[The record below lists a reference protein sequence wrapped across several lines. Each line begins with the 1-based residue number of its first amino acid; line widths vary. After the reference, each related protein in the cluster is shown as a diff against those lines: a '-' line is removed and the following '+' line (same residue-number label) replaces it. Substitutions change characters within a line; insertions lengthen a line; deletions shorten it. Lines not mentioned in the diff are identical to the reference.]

1 MTADDSIGPE
11 RSPAG
16 SVTLGLSLSADQ
28 MLKLY
33 EGSARDVVALDDDG
47 QTVRF
52 PAAILRPYVTHSG
65 VQGRFRIRFDAA
77 GRFAGIERL

>member
-1 MTADDSIGPE
+1 M
-11 RSPAG
+11 PAG
-16 SVTLGLSLSADQ
+16 SVTVQLSLSADE

-33 EGSARDVVALDDDG
+33 SGSARDVVALAENG

-77 GRFAGIERL
+77 GRFVDIDCV